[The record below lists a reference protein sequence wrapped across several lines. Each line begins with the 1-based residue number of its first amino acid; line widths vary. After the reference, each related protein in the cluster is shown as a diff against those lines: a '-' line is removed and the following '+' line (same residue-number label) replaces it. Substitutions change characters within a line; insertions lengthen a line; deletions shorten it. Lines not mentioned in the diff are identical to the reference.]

1 MMTGRWT
8 AEEQDLAR
16 ELRACGYWLAE
27 VAGYLAH
34 RFPREDGALSV
45 REIRD
50 MLAGQVGDTAAGQGA
65 RGTDAQEGVR

>member
-1 MMTGRWT
+1 MTLPRWT
-8 AEEQDLAR
+8 AEEREWAR
-16 ELRACGYWLAE
+16 ELRACDYWLAE

-50 MLAGQVGDTAAGQGA
+50 MLAGATGDTAVGQGA

>member
-1 MMTGRWT
+1 MTAPRWT

-16 ELRACGYWLAE
+16 ELQACGYWLAE

-45 REIRD
+45 TEIRD
-50 MLAGQVGDTAAGQGA
+50 MLAGQAGDTVAGLGA
-65 RGTDAQEGVR
+65 RGTDAQEGVT

>member
-1 MMTGRWT
+1 MSAPRWT
-8 AEEQDLAR
+8 AEEREWAR

-45 REIRD
+45 AEIRD
-50 MLAGQVGDTAAGQGA
+50 MLEGKGAGHG
-65 RGTDAQEGVR
+65 

>member
-1 MMTGRWT
+1 MTAPRWT
-8 AEEQDLAR
+8 AEEREWAR

-50 MLAGQVGDTAAGQGA
+50 MLAGDEAASGGHA
-65 RGTDAQEGVR
+65 AASMRGWRAGG